1 LKDEGLKAR
10 FALRTV
16 AEVWMKWVVILAVV
30 VLGLLLWR
38 SFAHAAE
45 MPKAGQPAPAFS
57 LPDQDGKTRTL
68 AEFRGRWLVL
78 YFYPKDDTPG
88 CTEQACTFRD
98 DWQRLSALGAEVVGV
113 SVDDVTSHFSFA
125 KKYSLPFPLLADT
138 SGEVAGRYGSVYRLG
153 PVKFARRNTFLVNP
167 QGEVAKVYLSADTS
181 RNSREVIE
189 DIQRLKKP

>member
-1 LKDEGLKAR
+1 
-10 FALRTV
+10 
-16 AEVWMKWVVILAVV
+16 MKWAIVAAIAIF
-30 VLGLLLWR
+30 GLLLWR

-45 MPKAGQPAPAFS
+45 TPKAGQPAPAFS

-68 AEFRGRWLVL
+68 DEFRGRWLVL

-98 DWQRLSALGAEVVGV
+98 DWQRLSALGAAVVGV

-138 SGEVAGRYGSVYRLG
+138 NGDLAGRYGSVYHLG

-167 QGEVAKVYLSADTS
+167 QGEVAKGYLSADTS
-181 RNSREVIE
+181 RNSLEVIQ
-189 DIQRLKKP
+189 DIQRMQRP